1 MDWVEERARTESLIR
16 EAAPDLWND
25 LCSAF
30 EEAVKSMQR
39 LYENVSQLV
48 LEPLFFGESGS
59 G

>member
-1 MDWVEERARTESLIR
+1 
-16 EAAPDLWND
+16 
-25 LCSAF
+25 
-30 EEAVKSMQR
+30 MQR